1 MLSQVEFINAA
12 IDRAPR
18 GTPLHGLAHV
28 SDPSDQIVEV
38 LIQCMEWNI
47 MTRRRSIPESELPEL
62 HQAAVKL
69 LELLKKNLPDK
80 CGEASGWNF
89 EKAHSILHK
98 VCKIVLWGNTD
109 NTSCQGAEHAHI
121 ELIKSVAHLTNNK
134 DVFLCILRFHTRV
147 GYLRNYERLLSE
159 LEGFPDAAGDK
170 YATDSINL
178 CDRNF
183 NVACETGIRYPT
195 LPAMLNRDAIL
206 LRISVRS
213 ILRVIPCYPGL
224 SHIANGIS

>member
-1 MLSQVEFINAA
+1 VLCQVEFLNAA

-18 GTPLHGLAHV
+18 SKRLHGLHHV

-62 HQAAVKL
+62 HQAAVNL

-80 CGEASGWNF
+80 CGEESGWNF

-98 VCKIVLWGNTD
+98 VREIVLWGNSD

-147 GYLRNYERLLSE
+147 GFLRHYERLLSE
-159 LEGFPDAAGDK
+159 LEGFPDAPGDK
-170 YATDSINL
+170 YAADSKIL

-183 NVACETGIRYPT
+183 NVACETGIRYPS
-195 LPAMLNRDAIL
+195 LPAMLNRDAMLI
-206 LRISVRS
+206 RISVRS

-224 SHIANGIS
+224 SHVVNGIS

>member
-1 MLSQVEFINAA
+1 MLSQVEFINAE
-12 IDRAPR
+12 IDRAPCGSR
-18 GTPLHGLAHV
+18 LHRLANV

-80 CGEASGWNF
+80 CGEESGWNF

-98 VCKIVLWGNTD
+98 VREIVLWGNSD

-147 GYLRNYERLLSE
+147 GFR
-159 LEGFPDAAGDK
+159 
-170 YATDSINL
+170 
-178 CDRNF
+178 
-183 NVACETGIRYPT
+183 
-195 LPAMLNRDAIL
+195 
-206 LRISVRS
+206 RS
-213 ILRVIPCYPGL
+213 RR
-224 SHIANGIS
+224 

>member
-1 MLSQVEFINAA
+1 MLSQVDFLNAP
-12 IDRAPR
+12 IDRPPR
-18 GTPLHGLAHV
+18 GTRLQGLAHV

-47 MTRRRSIPESELPEL
+47 MTRQRSIPESELPEV
-62 HQAAVKL
+62 HQAAVDL
-69 LELLKKNLPDK
+69 LELLKKNLPNK

-98 VCKIVLWGNTD
+98 VREIVLWGNSD

-147 GYLRNYERLLSE
+147 GFLRHYERLLSE
-159 LEGFPDAAGDK
+159 VEGFPAAEADAYAADK
-170 YATDSINL
+170 QIL
-178 CDRNF
+178 CDRNY

-195 LPAMLNRDAIL
+195 LPAMLNSDAVL
-206 LRISVRS
+206 MRFSVR
-213 ILRVIPCYPGL
+213 Y
-224 SHIANGIS
+224 ISLVVP